1 VGLPRWLSDKESTRQ
16 AGDVGSVPEH
26 RRFPGEGNGY
36 QLRYSCLGNAMDR
49 GAWWATVRGV
59 PKRVGHDFAIKT
71 TGHGARVVG
80 EGGTIEWGRHGFLT
94 VLGTT
99 PRGGEGAWVMDGP
112 LRCPATDLCPFLQLK
127 SLCNPLPLDRGQVL
141 RLASPQQNNS

>member
-1 VGLPRWLSDKESTRQ
+1 MIKNPPAKQETWVQSLSTEDSLEKGMATNSGILAWEMPWTEELGGLQSVEFQKES
-16 AGDVGSVPEH
+16 DVT
-26 RRFPGEGNGY
+26 
-36 QLRYSCLGNAMDR
+36 LRLKLR
-49 GAWWATVRGV
+49 
-59 PKRVGHDFAIKT
+59 
-71 TGHGARVVG
+71 HGARVVG

-99 PRGGEGAWVMDGP
+99 PRGGEGARVMDGA